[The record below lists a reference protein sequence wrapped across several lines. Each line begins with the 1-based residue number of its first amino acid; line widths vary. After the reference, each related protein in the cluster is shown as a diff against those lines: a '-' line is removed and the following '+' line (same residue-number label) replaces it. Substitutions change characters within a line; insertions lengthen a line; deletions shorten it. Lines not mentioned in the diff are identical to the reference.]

1 MARLAVAAV
10 AEASQLRR
18 AGPFEISRSNVVE
31 DQVRLQAE
39 QIAQLQVNG
48 LFDALFLRRQIVQ
61 APIPQL
67 QLIEAHLDPSGEFPH
82 RHPAAASRRAYME
95 ILQPLRQRVLAARAT
110 EPVGKQGKDPLRQRL
125 TVAPRSMTGIQDGPQ
140 REFLE
145 QMAGDQDRSPRAGAR
160 SGNVIDGHPARIPV
174 GLGQHSDQ
182 GIQMRSQQVLAP
194 QMSYDP
200 LLDLVLFAE
209 GLHQAEILLLAI
221 A

>member
-1 MARLAVAAV
+1 VARLAVAAV

-82 RHPAAASRRAYME
+82 RHPAAASRRAHME

-110 EPVGKQGKDPLRQRL
+110 EPVGKQGKDPLRQR
-125 TVAPRSMTGIQDGPQ
+125 
-140 REFLE
+140 
-145 QMAGDQDRSPRAGAR
+145 RAGTSMASR
-160 SGNVIDGHPARIPV
+160 WRRTAIRRLPARRRKSRCGRLDGGRCLGAPGCRRIAV
-174 GLGQHSDQ
+174 ANSGLASAFPHT
-182 GIQMRSQQVLAP
+182 
-194 QMSYDP
+194 P
-200 LLDLVLFAE
+200 LQE
-209 GLHQAEILLLAI
+209 
-221 A
+221 